1 MNMPIIAR
9 DLYRFF
15 HAGDEETL
23 ALRGV
28 SLAVAPGEIVVVVG
42 PSGSGKSTLL
52 SCLAGLDDPDGGV
65 VHIQGVRISR
75 RPERERTELRR
86 KHIGV
91 VYQQWNLLSHLTVQ
105 QNIQVVRSLIHD
117 QTVKSRLVPIPDLL
131 TELQID
137 HRAGAYPQ
145 RLSGGESA
153 RAAIAVAVA
162 ADPAVLIA
170 DEPTGELDQLT
181 ENAVLGLFA
190 SQAARGVAVIVAS
203 HSPNVEAAADR
214 VIRMRDGA
222 VAS

>member
-117 QTVKSRLVPIPDLL
+117 QTVKSRLIPIPDLL

-145 RLSGGESA
+145 HLSGGESA